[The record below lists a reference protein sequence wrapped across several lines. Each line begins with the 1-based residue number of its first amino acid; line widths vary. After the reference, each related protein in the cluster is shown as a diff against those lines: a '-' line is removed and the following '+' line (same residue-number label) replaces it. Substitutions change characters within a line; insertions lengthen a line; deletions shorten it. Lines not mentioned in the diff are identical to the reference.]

1 LIRLSVPEVR
11 KLLLKV
17 VWNLAPAVEKVFA
30 WSEWRRAH
38 QYRARRCHYKKHRAN
53 APDG

>member
-17 VWNLAPAVEKVFA
+17 VWSLLPGVEHVFA

-38 QYRARRCHYKKHRAN
+38 QHRASRSHYKKHRVG

>member
-1 LIRLSVPEVR
+1 VPEIR
-11 KLLLKV
+11 RLLLKV
-17 VWNLAPAVEKVFA
+17 VWELVPDAEKVLA

-38 QYRARRCHYKKHRAN
+38 QHRARASHYKKRRVK

>member
-1 LIRLSVPEVR
+1 MSVPEIR

-17 VWNLAPAVEKVFA
+17 VWGLVPEAEKVLA

-38 QYRARRCHYKKHRAN
+38 QNQDPGAEDLRNAVAIPTYRE
-53 APDG
+53 

>member
-1 LIRLSVPEVR
+1 VRLSVPEIR

-17 VWNLAPAVEKVFA
+17 AWSLVPDTEKVLA

-38 QYRARRCHYKKHRAN
+38 QHRARAFHYKKRCAK
-53 APDG
+53 ALDG